1 MSLLSILNRYKKE
14 DAVLMQ
20 KEQLN
25 TGLSTEEKRMLD
37 LIKDN
42 PKPFDSAL
50 NDPNDTSSLGK
61 TIKV

>member
-1 MSLLSILNRYKKE
+1 MNLLSILKKYKAE

-25 TGLSTEEKRMLD
+25 TGLSTEEKRLLD

-61 TIKV
+61 TIKI